1 MKRTAR
7 LLPALFALALA
18 AAACGGD
25 DDDGGAASQTSAAN
39 LQGQTVEVAAVWT
52 GAERDNFTKVLDA
65 FSQQTG
71 ATVTYTPTGD
81 NVSTFIGSR
90 IEGGSPPD
98 VAVLP
103 QQGVLVQLVEDG
115 SLKPA
120 PDDVKQA
127 VADNFSQVW
136 ADLASVDGQLYG
148 VYFKAANKS
157 TMWYDVAALENAGV
171 QPAATW
177 DDYMT
182 GAQTIS
188 DSGVT
193 PVSIGGADGWTLTDW
208 FENVY
213 LSQAGAE
220 KYDQLSK
227 HEIPWTDE
235 SVVTALQ
242 TLAELWGNNDL
253 IAGGA
258 KGALQTDFPTSVTN
272 VFAEN
277 PKAAMVYEGDFVA
290 GVISSETQ
298 AQVGTDANFFPFP
311 QAGDSAAVVGGGD
324 VAVALT
330 DKPASFELLKFLASK
345 QAGEI
350 WAAAGGFT
358 SPNKNVD
365 SSVYPDDVSRAIGEA
380 LVAAGDNFRFDMSDL
395 APAAFGGTVGK
406 GEWKILQDFLADTS
420 DPQGTAAA
428 LEEEAA
434 KAFGS

>member
-7 LLPALFALALA
+7 LLPAVFALALV

-25 DDDGGAASQTSAAN
+25 DDEGGGAASPSAAN
-39 LQGQTVEVAAVWT
+39 LQGQTIEVAAVWT
-52 GAERDNFTKVLDA
+52 GAERDNFTKVLDE
-65 FSQQTG
+65 FSKQTG
-71 ATVTYTPTGD
+71 AKVTYTPTGD
-81 NVSTFIGSR
+81 NVSTFIGSK
-90 IEGGSPPD
+90 IEGGAPPD

-103 QQGVLVQLVEDG
+103 QQGVLVQLVGDG
-115 SLKPA
+115 SLKPV

-127 VADNFSQVW
+127 VSENFAQVW
-136 ADLASVDGQLYG
+136 GDLASVDGQLYG
-148 VYFKAANKS
+148 VYFKGANKS

-171 QPAATW
+171 QVPVETW

-182 GAQTIS
+182 AAQTVS

-193 PVSIGGADGWTLTDW
+193 PVAIGGSDGWTLTDW

-213 LSQAGAE
+213 LSQAGPE

-235 SVVTALQ
+235 SVVTALE
-242 TLAELWGNNDL
+242 TLAKLWGNNDL

-258 KGALQTDFPTSVTN
+258 KGALQTDFPTSVTD

-290 GVISSETQ
+290 GVISSETK
-298 AQVGTDANFFPFP
+298 AKVGTDANFFPFP
-311 QAGDSAAVVGGGD
+311 KAGDSPAVVGGGD

-345 QAGEI
+345 GAGEI

-406 GEWKILQDFLADTS
+406 GEWKILQDFLGDTS
-420 DPQGTAAA
+420 DPQATAAA
-428 LEEEAA
+428 LEKEAA
-434 KAFGS
+434 KAFD